1 MRHLFEEYGDLIIQA
16 IGGVGAIA
24 LIVDMI
30 NPTGTL
36 HGLIVKIL
44 EKAC

>member
-1 MRHLFEEYGDLIIQA
+1 MRHIFEEYGDTILQA
-16 IGGVGAIA
+16 IGGIGIIG
-24 LIVDMI
+24 LLFDLI
-30 NPTGTL
+30 NPGGTL